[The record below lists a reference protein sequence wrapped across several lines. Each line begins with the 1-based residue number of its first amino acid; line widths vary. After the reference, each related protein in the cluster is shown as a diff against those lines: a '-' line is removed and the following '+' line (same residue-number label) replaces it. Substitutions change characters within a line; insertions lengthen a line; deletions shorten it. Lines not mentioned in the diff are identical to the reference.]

1 MVEFE
6 ELRLR
11 LLDSEKPIENLKE
24 ALAIDSLKAEVEVL
38 EKESAAPDFWDD
50 MENSQKVMQKIG
62 SLKAK
67 VTGYES
73 LRSDYEDA
81 LVMIELADEEGDLS
95 LLDDCT
101 ASVKDIETRVEDMT
115 LSTLLSGEFD
125 GKNALLTFHAGAG
138 GTEAQDWA
146 EMLFRMYNRWG
157 ERHGYKVST
166 LDYLDGDVAG
176 IKSATIL
183 VEGENAY
190 GYLKG
195 EMGIHRL
202 VRVSPFDSSGRRHT
216 SFASVEVMPEI
227 DDDVN
232 VEIREEVYIYSRIIP
247 GPGGMPIGTNGSAML
262 LLSGGIDSPV
272 AGYMVSKR
280 GVELEATY
288 FHAPPYTSERAK
300 EKVVDLARL
309 VSAYS
314 GPIKLHVVNFTD
326 IQLYIYEKCPH
337 DELTIIMRRYMM
349 KIAEHFAKKDGCL
362 GLITG
367 ESIGQVA
374 SQTMQSL
381 AATNAVC
388 TLPVYRPLIGFD
400 KKDIVEISE
409 KINTYE
415 TSIQPF
421 EDCCTIFVAKHP
433 VTKPNIERIE
443 KSELNLAEKID
454 ELMQTAIDTVEIIE
468 VKQGE

>member
-146 EMLFRMYNRWG
+146 ELLFRMYNRWG

-232 VEIREEVYIYSRIIP
+232 VEIREE
-247 GPGGMPIGTNGSAML
+247 
-262 LLSGGIDSPV
+262 D
-272 AGYMVSKR
+272 
-280 GVELEATY
+280 
-288 FHAPPYTSERAK
+288 
-300 EKVVDLARL
+300 
-309 VSAYS
+309 
-314 GPIKLHVVNFTD
+314 IKMD
-326 IQLYIYEKCPH
+326 
-337 DELTIIMRRYMM
+337 
-349 KIAEHFAKKDGCL
+349 
-362 GLITG
+362 
-367 ESIGQVA
+367 
-374 SQTMQSL
+374 
-381 AATNAVC
+381 
-388 TLPVYRPLIGFD
+388 VYRASGAGGQKVNKTSSAVRLTHIPTGIVVSCQIERSQHQNREVAMRML
-400 KKDIVEISE
+400 KSKLVEIKE
-409 KINTYE
+409 RENL
-415 TSIQPF
+415 
-421 EDCCTIFVAKHP
+421 
-433 VTKPNIERIE
+433 ERIE
-443 KSELNLAEKID
+443 DIKGDQKEIAWGSQIRSYVFMPYTLAKDHRTGFEMGNITAVMDGDIDGFINAYLKQKSAQEAEEKA
-454 ELMQTAIDTVEIIE
+454 EA
-468 VKQGE
+468 